1 MMAIEVEIKEYE
13 PFDDG
18 GILALTNEERLKLE
32 DILST
37 VVAEYSVASA
47 KFGAFA
53 SGHEGIA
60 IIQEEFEELKQ
71 SVFWPHKYGDNSTVE
86 AKQVAA
92 MAIRFLMDIS
102 YA

>member
-1 MMAIEVEIKEYE
+1 MAIEVEIKEYE
-13 PFDDG
+13 PFNDG
-18 GILALTNEERLKLE
+18 DVLAIVGEERVKLE

-37 VVAEYSVASA
+37 VVGELSFATS

-60 IIQEEFEELKQ
+60 IIQEEFEELKN
-71 SVFWPHKYGDNSTVE
+71 SVFWPDKHGDNSTVE
-86 AKQVAA
+86 AKQLAA

-102 YA
+102 YT